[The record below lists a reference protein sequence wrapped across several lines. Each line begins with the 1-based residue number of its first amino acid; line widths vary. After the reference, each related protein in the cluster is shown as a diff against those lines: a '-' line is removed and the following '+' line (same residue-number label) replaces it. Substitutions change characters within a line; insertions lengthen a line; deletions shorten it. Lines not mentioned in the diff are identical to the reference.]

1 VEVVTDVVV
10 VVTTALVVVVVVVVF
25 VVVDFEPQDE
35 SSKAATNTRDK
46 LNQTS
51 LCFTLYLQF
60 YLRCR
65 ENFIITSSICQEG
78 VEKTSL
84 KGI

>member
-1 VEVVTDVVV
+1 MVTAEATVVGVVVDTVEVVTDVEVM
-10 VVTTALVVVVVVVVF
+10 VTTALVVVVVVVVF
-25 VVVDFEPQDE
+25 LVVDFEPQDE

-51 LCFTLYLQF
+51 LCFTLYLHF

-65 ENFIITSSICQEG
+65 KHFNITS
-78 VEKTSL
+78 
-84 KGI
+84 